1 MWKQRRNLDRSRIVL
16 LSALAGMLP
25 GLGCNDGVIDDRPV
39 VPTVPAAG
47 QSGSIGAAGNVASG
61 GSSAGEMSAA
71 SGTLP
76 PPAQCDVTAQACGQ
90 SVLCPAVQLCAA
102 IPLVSEVELDSS
114 AWTGHCVPECQ
125 PNVNA
130 NGCVWQQERCPPG
143 YRCMPCDKL

>member
-1 MWKQRRNLDRSRIVL
+1 M
-16 LSALAGMLP
+16 LAGS
-25 GLGCNDGVIDDRPV
+25 GCNNGATDHGINAPA
-39 VPTVPAAG
+39 VPAGG
-47 QSGSIGAAGNVASG
+47 QSGSVGAAGNVASAG
-61 GSSAGEMSAA
+61 SAGEMSAT

-76 PPAQCDVTAQACGQ
+76 PVAQCDVTAQLCGQ

-102 IPLVSEVELDSS
+102 IPLVSEVELDRS